1 MDYESVK
8 YVEGF
13 VENIIFRNEDNGY
26 TVFEIEYKGD
36 DITCVGTLSSVDTG
50 EFIAADGVFV
60 KHPSYYTMQF
70 KISSYEFKTPTDAE
84 SVKRY
89 LSSGAIKGIGAK
101 MAERIVKEFGEQ
113 TFEILD
119 KEPERLADIKGI
131 SYNKAMDI
139 AQQYAGKRDTRKAV
153 MYLSDYGIQMNLA
166 NKIFKKYGNS
176 IYTIITDNPYKLAD
190 DIEGIGFKKADAI
203 ATKVGIKGDS
213 DFRIKSGLL
222 YCLNQATLQG
232 HTYLPYD
239 KLKYQAEML
248 LDVKITDYEHYISD
262 LAIDKKIYIKKNADG
277 VHDIFH
283 SHLAHGTIVQRS
295 TVDVNHLVAE
305 SNFIFHAVPDR
316 CNFESV
322 IAWQNTHVPESGSTA
337 HVGFSFFKREKVE
350 SSAHIIDNY
359 FTVFQ

>member
-239 KLKYQAEML
+239 KLKYQAEIL

-262 LAIDKKIYIKKNADG
+262 LAIDKKIYIKKNAD
-277 VHDIFH
+277 D
-283 SHLAHGTIVQRS
+283 
-295 TVDVNHLVAE
+295 
-305 SNFIFHAVPDR
+305 VPDDEKDMSYSIKEQ
-316 CNFESV
+316 ESDGHTSWNV
-322 IAWQNTHVPESGSTA
+322 YSAMYYRMEQNVAKNLLELNIQCDEDTGNVYERIAD
-337 HVGFSFFKREKVE
+337 
-350 SSAHIIDNY
+350 I
-359 FTVFQ
+359 

>member
-239 KLKYQAEML
+239 KLKYQAEIL

-262 LAIDKKIYIKKNADG
+262 LAIDK
-277 VHDIFH
+277 
-283 SHLAHGTIVQRS
+283 
-295 TVDVNHLVAE
+295 
-305 SNFIFHAVPDR
+305 
-316 CNFESV
+316 
-322 IAWQNTHVPESGSTA
+322 
-337 HVGFSFFKREKVE
+337 
-350 SSAHIIDNY
+350 
-359 FTVFQ
+359 